1 MRALLLLLV
10 VVAAFL
16 LVLRFF
22 PSDGVGAEERPAGEA
37 SEGDPQAS
45 ATRQDAGVG
54 ARFLTRPEGS
64 ASLYRAE
71 EAPAA
76 EPAAVAA
83 GSAAERSEEMPSWL
97 REIEATPV
105 RGAPHTQVL
114 LAEAVLHG
122 PAADVA
128 RLLDD
133 PDVGLS
139 EERALVVLAF
149 KEALDGRRSRALEH
163 AQSLGQEV
171 RWAPGDQARLRGALV
186 PGEGGAARPS
196 AAREEGPLEL
206 AMEMALAQR
215 EAEAS
220 FQERRFDRAA
230 RLYSDLILNELDAPW
245 EAHGDALA
253 RWSEALNVAQDQHR
267 WNARGTWPSVEL
279 VVEAGDSLT
288 TVRKRYI
295 DRYPARLMCTGLIA
309 KANALRGYLQ
319 PGQKLRIP
327 TDPVEALV
335 DLGSRRVL
343 LLVGGEVAR
352 SYEAGVGRDGEET
365 RTGVFVAG
373 EKQENPTWFPKGR
386 EPIPFGDPRNPLGT
400 RWIPWKAGDDVTS
413 YGFHGTND
421 PASIGQAA
429 SDGCIRLRNADVE
442 ELYELLPAGARI
454 VVRA

>member
-22 PSDGVGAEERPAGEA
+22 PSDGVGAEERLASDSAAGA
-37 SEGDPQAS
+37 QAS
-45 ATRQDAGVG
+45 PTQQSAGVG

-64 ASLYRAE
+64 GGLYRAE

-76 EPAAVAA
+76 APVTVAA
-83 GSAAERSEEMPSWL
+83 GSADEGAEEVPSWL

-105 RGAPHTQVL
+105 RGAPRTQVL

-128 RLLDD
+128 RVLDD

-163 AQSLGQEV
+163 AQSLGDEV
-171 RWAPGDQARLRGALV
+171 RWAPGDQGRLRGALV

-230 RLYSDLILNELDAPW
+230 RLYSELILNELEAPW

-267 WNARGTWPSVEL
+267 WSARGTWPSVEL

-288 TVRKRYI
+288 TVRKRYV

-335 DLGSRRVL
+335 DLSSRRVL

-352 SYEAGVGRDGEET
+352 SYEAGIGRDGQET

-373 EKQENPTWFPKGR
+373 SKQENPTWFPKGR

-400 RWIPWKAGDDVTS
+400 RWIPWKAGEDVTS

-421 PASIGQAA
+421 PTSVGQAA

-442 ELYELLPAGARI
+442 ELFELLPEGARI